1 MCLGQVLVAAHR
13 ILTASREIFF
23 VLHKLQL
30 WHADSVTVMC
40 GLSCPS
46 VYGKEPASQCRRH
59 RRHGF
64 DAWVRKIPCRRAWQP
79 TPVFL
84 PRGA

>member
-23 VLHKLQL
+23 VLHKLEL
-30 WHADSVTVMC
+30 SRGLNNCDVW
-40 GLSCPS
+40 LSCPW
-46 VYGKEPASQCRRH
+46 VCGEEPAGQCRRH
-59 RRHGF
+59 KRHGF